1 LRWIKSAHDKAGVLF
16 LNRTWLREAMV
27 DEVLLV
33 VLAVLV
39 TAVMVVSDHP

>member
-1 LRWIKSAHDKAGVLF
+1 VSVVLTHDKAGVLF
-16 LNRTWLREAMV
+16 LNTTWPREAMV

>member
-1 LRWIKSAHDKAGVLF
+1 LF
-16 LNRTWLREAMV
+16 LNRTWPREAMV

-39 TAVMVVSDHP
+39 TAVMVVWNHP

>member
-1 LRWIKSAHDKAGVLF
+1 MF
-16 LNRTWLREAMV
+16 LNRTWPREAMV

-39 TAVMVVSDHP
+39 TAVMVVWNHP